1 MYFTATT
8 VCKPTF
14 LLEENIFSTEFRNA
28 ILKDYESINEH
39 YLGAKTKKDF
49 KKWIVDGQF
58 FPLQYGSDKYIY
70 GHSRS
75 AFCSNVT
82 FSQLTALWDI
92 DRVKILKRLQ
102 KCAHVQHDF

>member
-39 YLGAKTKKDF
+39 YLGVMQK
-49 KKWIVDGQF
+49 Q
-58 FPLQYGSDKYIY
+58 
-70 GHSRS
+70 R
-75 AFCSNVT
+75 
-82 FSQLTALWDI
+82 
-92 DRVKILKRLQ
+92 KILRSGLWMVSFSLCSMGQ
-102 KCAHVQHDF
+102 ISIFMVILGVLFVQMSLSPS